1 MLETVEVRSPSGD
14 LLSLNLADISSGFI
28 VADIKGLNPVKATIV
43 RTPIATLDEEAINAT
58 RRDARNLIF
67 ILEPEPDYTT
77 ETIRD
82 LRWRLY
88 DFFMPEAPV
97 NLRFIHSA
105 GDNLEVEINGIVE
118 DFDWPL
124 FAAEPEGTLSII
136 CEKPDFVVLDS
147 LEVEG
152 DTVEDSSEVL
162 LAYPGTVESGLVWT
176 LNIDRDIDEIDF
188 YLRAPDGITR
198 YFWLGGTLLTGDV
211 LEINSIPGQKAIT
224 VTRSGTPFSLLYGLM
239 PVAPWPTLWKGNN
252 YLRVVV
258 EGDPIPYTVSYKP
271 KYGGL

>member
-252 YLRVVV
+252 
-258 EGDPIPYTVSYKP
+258 
-271 KYGGL
+271 